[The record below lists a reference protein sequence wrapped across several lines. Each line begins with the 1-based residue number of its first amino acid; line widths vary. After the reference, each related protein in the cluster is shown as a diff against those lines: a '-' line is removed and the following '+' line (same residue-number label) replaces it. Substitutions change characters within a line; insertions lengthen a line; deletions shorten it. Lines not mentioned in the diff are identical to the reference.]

1 MLYGCERALQEHHSG
16 VLVVGEGGLPVAG
29 VVAALANRCHH
40 QLRSVRLAAD
50 VVVAVLV
57 VVAAGIAEHHAA
69 TSSFLHV
76 LFCNQHACNQRV
88 ASDLPL
94 FSFQMAAS
102 IWFITPA

>member
-57 VVAAGIAEHHAA
+57 VVAAVLRSIMQPPVVFSTCCSV
-69 TSSFLHV
+69 TSMLV
-76 LFCNQHACNQRV
+76 TNE
-88 ASDLPL
+88 
-94 FSFQMAAS
+94 
-102 IWFITPA
+102 